1 MKILYIKSELKEGSK
16 PSVIA
21 EYFLEKVAQK
31 NKNIEIITLDLS
43 VQKIG
48 SIALNSNNFSSFWT
62 EVEADKWINLLKTV
76 DKVVISTPIINWHY
90 SAEIKNFFDAICLAD
105 KTFSYKYSK
114 KGGSI
119 GLLTNIKNVQIITTY
134 HAPEA
139 QRPLINAENAIAG
152 TFEFIG
158 AQKINDPII
167 LFQGY
172 LLDKNEDVIE
182 KLSSK
187 IEAAVETF

>member
-90 SAEIKNFFDAICLAD
+90 SGEIKNFFDAICLAD

-167 LFQGY
+167 LFEGY
-172 LLDKNEDVIE
+172 LLNKNEDVIE